1 MIEYKDLV
9 NKNLPEIDTDTG
21 AIIHLEEKRQENKII
36 LIPSES
42 ICPKPVREALGS
54 CFSNIYAEGYPALR
68 MSQEEEKQLLD
79 FDRQL
84 AYYRRYANQRF
95 YKGCEYADFI
105 ESLAR
110 KRIARSFATDKIKAE
125 DIFVNVQPLS
135 GAAANNS
142 VYEAFCEPGDTVM
155 GMALSVGGHLT
166 HGSSVNRSGKRY
178 RIVSYGVDPQ
188 REKLD
193 YQEIEKL
200 ALKYKP
206 KMLIA
211 GYTSYPWAPDWKRF
225 REIAD
230 RCGAILFADISHPA
244 GLVITG
250 FYPTPVGYADV
261 ITFTTH
267 KTICGP
273 RAAVI
278 LTTDREKA
286 KKIESSVFPG
296 EQGGPHVNKFAAMAV
311 AFKIARTKE
320 FYNLQKRIV
329 ENCKVLAAALQ
340 NEGLRLA
347 YGGTNTHLLVIDL
360 RNIKENGYSLKG
372 EPASRILDLVGIVTN
387 KNTIPG
393 DTAAAQ
399 ASGIRLGTPWVTQR
413 GFGASEIKKL
423 AKIIATVLKNIRPF
437 FYIGL
442 KGKLPRGKIGFEIL
456 EKAKEDVMAIIG
468 KKEIFSKK
476 NNSLTISGE
485 RAETFLQQV
494 VTSDISS
501 LRVGESL
508 PGLIFNEKGILLDAI
523 TLKKEKESFLLLCS
537 DSQKTEL
544 IKSWLKGL
552 SDGYIIFDE
561 DILAKINGPVII
573 KIRGQVST
581 FDKIKLNVARKDIK
595 TIYQKYPH
603 LFCLSKPYFIG
614 QKRLRN
620 FTPHPHLLPLS
631 HLPDGSPSS
640 RGRTEERGKKTPL
653 YSEHLKRK
661 AKMTNFAGW
670 EMPIFYRTILEEH
683 QAVRKSAGL
692 FDIGHMGIIAI
703 KGKGATDFLN
713 IITTNYIWWLKNG
726 ESFYSFILGHD
737 GEVMDD
743 VMVYKRSQ
751 NNYFL
756 VCNCL
761 NEEKI
766 WRWLNAVNSNKKVI
780 LKNLRGEKTIL
791 ALQGPNSLSILK
803 KVIAQ
808 KDVKKLE
815 KLEKK
820 GFIDSSI
827 AGKKVTIAYT
837 GYTGEKIGFE
847 LYLSPD
853 NSGFIWSLLL
863 AEGKG
868 YGILPVGLGARD
880 SLRIEAMLPLYGHE
894 LAGKFNISPIEA
906 GLGFYVK
913 FHKPY
918 FVGRESLLKKKINR
932 KIVSFEMSEK
942 AIPREG
948 YPVICKGKKI
958 GEVTSGTFSPATD
971 KYIGLAYVDL
981 DIGKEFE
988 IKIRGKNY
996 VGKVSRP

>member
-1 MIEYKDLV
+1 MEYKNLV
-9 NKNLPEIDTDTG
+9 NKNLSAIDTDTG
-21 AIIHLEEKRQENKII
+21 AIIGLEEERQENKII

-110 KRIARSFATDKIKAE
+110 KRIARCFATDKIKAE

-188 REKLD
+188 SEKLD

-244 GLVITG
+244 GMVITG

-278 LTTDREKA
+278 LTTEREKA

-311 AFKIARTKE
+311 AFEIARTKE

-340 NEGLRLA
+340 NEGLKLA

-360 RNIKENGYSLKG
+360 RNIRENGYSLKG

-393 DTAAAQ
+393 DMAAAQ

-413 GFGASEIKKL
+413 GFGPSEIKKL
-423 AKIIATVLKNIRPF
+423 AKIIATILKNIRPF

-442 KGKLPRGKIGFEIL
+442 KGKLPRGKIDFEIL
-456 EKAKEDVMAIIG
+456 EKAKEDVRAIIG
-468 KKEIFSKK
+468 DKKSSSKK
-476 NNSLTISGE
+476 NTPLRISGE

-537 DSQKTEL
+537 NSRKMEL
-544 IKSWLKGL
+544 IKSWLEGL

-561 DILAKINGPVII
+561 DILAKINGPVMI

-595 TIYQKYPH
+595 NIYQKYPH

-614 QKRLRN
+614 QKRLGN
-620 FTPHPHLLPLS
+620 FTLLPI
-631 HLPDGSPSS
+631 PSPQG
-640 RGRTEERGKKTPL
+640 RGKERKEIKERRKKTPL
-653 YSEHLKRK
+653 YQEHLKRK
-661 AKMTNFAGW
+661 AKMINFAGW

-703 KGKGATDFLN
+703 KGKGTTDFLN

-726 ESFYSFILGHD
+726 ESFYSFILGRD

-791 ALQGPNSLSILK
+791 ALQGPNSLAILK
-803 KVIAQ
+803 KVIAK

-820 GFIDSSI
+820 GFIDTAI
-827 AGKKVTIAYT
+827 AGKKVTIAST

-853 NSGFIWSLLL
+853 NSRFIWNLFL

-868 YGILPVGLGARD
+868 YGMLPVGLGARD

-958 GEVTSGTFSPATD
+958 GEVTSGTFSPYTQR
-971 KYIGLAYVDL
+971 YIGLAAVSREWVS
-981 DIGKEFE
+981 GAEEFAVE
-988 IKIRGKNY
+988 IRGKNY
-996 VGKVSRP
+996 KAKIKGE

>member
-1 MIEYKDLV
+1 MEYKNLLD
-9 NKNLPEIDTDTG
+9 KNLSAIDADTRD
-21 AIIHLEEKRQENKII
+21 IIGLEEKRQENKII

-68 MSQEEEKQLLD
+68 MRKEEEKQLLD
-79 FDRQL
+79 FERQL
-84 AYYRRYANQRF
+84 VYYRRYANRRF

-110 KRIARSFATDKIKAE
+110 KRIAESFATDKIEAE

-142 VYEAFCEPGDTVM
+142 VYEAFCNPGDIVM

-178 RIVSYGVDPQ
+178 HIISYGVDPKT
-188 REKLD
+188 EKLD

-211 GYTSYPWAPDWKRF
+211 GYTSYSWAPNWKRF

-230 RCGAILFADISHPA
+230 KCGAILFADISHPA

-278 LTTDREKA
+278 LTTDGEKA

-296 EQGGPHVNKFAAMAV
+296 EQGGPHVNKFAALAV

-320 FYNLQKRIV
+320 FHNLQKRIV

-340 NEGLRLA
+340 NEGLKLS

-413 GFGASEIKKL
+413 GFETQEIKRL

-442 KGKLPRGKIGFEIL
+442 KGKLPRGKIDFEIL
-456 EKAKEDVMAIIG
+456 EKAKKEVKAIIG
-468 KKEIFSKK
+468 EKENFSRK

-501 LRVGESL
+501 LKIGESL
-508 PGLIFNEKGILLDAI
+508 PSLLFDERGILLDAI
-523 TLKKEKESFLLLCS
+523 SLKKEKNDFLILCS
-537 DSQKTEL
+537 DSQKMEL
-544 IKSWLKGL
+544 IKSWLGGL

-561 DILAKINGPVII
+561 DILVKINGPVII
-573 KIRGQVST
+573 KEKGQILT
-581 FDKIKLNVARKDIK
+581 FNKIKLDVARKDIK
-595 TIYQKYPH
+595 SIYKKYPH
-603 LFCLSKPYFIG
+603 LFSLSKPYFIG
-614 QKRLRN
+614 QKRLGS
-620 FTPHPHLLPLS
+620 FTLPS
-631 HLPDGSPSS
+631 IPSRQG
-640 RGRTEERGKKTPL
+640 RGKERAEKIKEGGKKTPL
-653 YSEHLKRK
+653 YDEHLKK
-661 AKMTNFAGW
+661 GAKISPFAGW

-692 FDIGHMGIIAI
+692 FDIGHMGIITI

-713 IITTNYIWWLKNG
+713 IIATNYIWWLKNG
-726 ESFYSFILGHD
+726 ESFYSFVLGRD

-766 WRWLNAVNSNKKVI
+766 WRWLNDVNSKKVT
-780 LKNLRGEKTIL
+780 LKNLRGEETIL

-803 KVIAQ
+803 KVIA
-808 KDVKKLE
+808 KKEIKKLE
-815 KLEKK
+815 KLQKRE
-820 GFIDSSI
+820 FIDASI
-827 AGKKVTIAYT
+827 AGREVTIAYT

-853 NSGFIWSLLL
+853 NSRFIWNLLL
-863 AEGKG
+863 EEGKD
-868 YGILPVGLGARD
+868 YGILPAGLGARD
-880 SLRIEAMLPLYGHE
+880 SLRIEAILPLYGHE
-894 LAGKFNISPIEA
+894 LAGKFNISPLEA

-918 FVGRESLLKKKINR
+918 FIGREALLKKKIKR
-932 KIVSFEMSEK
+932 KIISFEMLEK

-948 YPVICKGKKI
+948 YPVLCKGKRMGK
-958 GEVTSGTFSPATD
+958 VTSGTFSPSAD
-971 KYIGLAYVDL
+971 KYIGLAYVNL
-981 DIGKEFE
+981 DIGREFE
-988 IKIRGKNY
+988 IEIRGKNY
-996 VGKVSRP
+996 KAKMGGLKWKRKI